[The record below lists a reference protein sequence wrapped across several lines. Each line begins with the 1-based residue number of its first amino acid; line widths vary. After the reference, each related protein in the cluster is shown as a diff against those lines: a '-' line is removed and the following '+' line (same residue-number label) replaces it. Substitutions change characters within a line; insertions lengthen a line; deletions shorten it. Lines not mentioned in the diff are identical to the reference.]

1 MTLTKTLIIGS
12 ALALLL
18 GLLSSTAMAK
28 DVDLGKHTEDEIK
41 GICKGAGGKFVT
53 DGQTYGCSKAC
64 KGGTCAV
71 ICDKDD
77 GCFGT
82 TPDRQQGPS
91 GERGVVDALN
101 ATVNSTPEHD
111 NRNFSWGLLGL
122 AGIAGL
128 VGLMRRQNRG
138 GVS

>member
-82 TPDRQQGPS
+82 TFRRFRPLGWRMEYGSPYSTVHTGCASHAQTRKSDHPNGCAHDT
-91 GERGVVDALN
+91 GRGA
-101 ATVNSTPEHD
+101 AAHP
-111 NRNFSWGLLGL
+111 LLK
-122 AGIAGL
+122 
-128 VGLMRRQNRG
+128 
-138 GVS
+138 